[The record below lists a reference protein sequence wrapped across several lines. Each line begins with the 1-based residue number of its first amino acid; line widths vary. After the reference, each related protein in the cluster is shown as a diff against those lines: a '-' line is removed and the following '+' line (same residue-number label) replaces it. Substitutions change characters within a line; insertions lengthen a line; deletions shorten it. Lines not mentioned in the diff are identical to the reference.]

1 MKKEHKILLAELRKW
16 VAVWLVSFVG
26 LFALSYNFRN
36 ALYSIIIQPIKS
48 MHISENT
55 FIYTNIWESFLTDLS
70 LACNT
75 AFIFSFPVLLF
86 CIYKFVAPSLYKN
99 EKKMLA
105 TLLVLG
111 VVLAVIAISVLYFLI
126 LPRAVE
132 FLIAQSN
139 NISKPMFRIS
149 EYVSTFFHLI
159 IGFVIVFQIPLVLFG
174 LAKLGIIST
183 NFMSKYRKI
192 AIVIIFII
200 AAFITPPDV
209 PSQLICASILIV
221 IYELTNLAIRV
232 LVSKNRIKTTKKK
245 RIKERK

>member
-1 MKKEHKILLAELRKW
+1 MKKTNQVLLAELRKW
-16 VAVWLVSFVG
+16 VAVWVASFIC
-26 LFALSYNFRN
+26 LFAISYNFRDVI
-36 ALYSIIIQPIKS
+36 YSIIIHPIDN
-48 MHISENT
+48 MHISANT

-70 LACNT
+70 LSCNA
-75 AFIFSFPVLLF
+75 AFIMSFPILLF

-105 TLLVLG
+105 TLLILG
-111 VVLAVIAISVLYFLI
+111 IMLAVIAISVLYFLI

-139 NISKPMFRIS
+139 SISKPMFRIS

-159 IGFVIVFQIPLVLFG
+159 IGFVIVFQIPLALFG
-174 LAKLGIIST
+174 LAKLGIMST

-209 PSQLICASILIV
+209 PSQIICASILIV
-221 IYELTNLAIRV
+221 IYELTNFAIKISV
-232 LVSKNRIKTTKKK
+232 AKENEKNK
-245 RIKERK
+245 

>member
-1 MKKEHKILLAELRKW
+1 MKKEHKVLLVELRKW
-16 VAVWLVSFVG
+16 VAVWLASFVG
-26 LFALSYNFRN
+26 LFAISYNFRN
-36 ALYSIIIQPIKS
+36 EIYSILIHPIEN

-86 CIYKFVAPSLYKN
+86 CI
-99 EKKMLA
+99 
-105 TLLVLG
+105 
-111 VVLAVIAISVLYFLI
+111 VLYFLI
-126 LPRAVE
+126 LPRAVK
-132 FLIAQSN
+132 FVIAQSN

-174 LAKLGIIST
+174 LAKLGIMST

-192 AIVIIFII
+192 AIVIIFIV

>member
-1 MKKEHKILLAELRKW
+1 MKKEHKILLMELRKW
-16 VAVWLVSFVG
+16 VAVWLLSFVC
-26 LFALSYNFRN
+26 LFAVSYNFRN
-36 ALYSIIIQPIKS
+36 ALYSIITRPI
-48 MHISENT
+48 ENIHT
-55 FIYTNIWESFLTDLS
+55 SGNVFIYTNIWESFLTDLS

-75 AFIFSFPVLLF
+75 AFIFSFPILLF

-99 EKKMLA
+99 EKKML
-105 TLLVLG
+105 TILLVLG
-111 VVLAVIAISVLYFLI
+111 IMLAIIAISVLYFLI

-159 IGFVIVFQIPLVLFG
+159 IGFVIVFQIPIALFG
-174 LAKLGIIST
+174 MAKLGIMST

-192 AIVIIFII
+192 AIVIIFIV

>member
-1 MKKEHKILLAELRKW
+1 MKKEHKILLIELRKW
-16 VAVWLVSFVG
+16 VAVWLVSFIG
-26 LFALSYNFRN
+26 LFAASYNFRN
-36 ALYSIIIQPIKS
+36 EIYFVLTHPIENIN
-48 MHISENT
+48 ISENT

-75 AFIFSFPVLLF
+75 AFIFSFPILLF

-99 EKKMLA
+99 EKKMLS

-111 VVLAVIAISVLYFLI
+111 VVLAAIAISVLYFLI
-126 LPRAVE
+126 FPRAVE
-132 FLIAQSN
+132 FLVAQSN
-139 NISKPMFRIS
+139 NISKPMLRVS

-221 IYELTNLAIRV
+221 IYELTNFAIKV
-232 LVSKNRIKTTKKK
+232 LVDKNRIKTTKKK

>member
-1 MKKEHKILLAELRKW
+1 MKKEHKVLLVELRKW
-16 VAVWLVSFVG
+16 VAVWLASFVG
-26 LFALSYNFRN
+26 LFAISYNFRN
-36 ALYSIIIQPIKS
+36 EIYSILIHPIEN

-75 AFIFSFPVLLF
+75 AFISAFPVLLF

-99 EKKMLA
+99 EKKML
-105 TLLVLG
+105 TILLVLG
-111 VVLAVIAISVLYFLI
+111 IMLAIIAISVLYFLI

-174 LAKLGIIST
+174 LAKLGIMST

-192 AIVIIFII
+192 AIVIIFIV

>member
-1 MKKEHKILLAELRKW
+1 MKKEHKVLLIELRKW

-26 LFALSYNFRN
+26 LFAASYNFRN
-36 ALYSIIIQPIKS
+36 VIYSILIHPIENIN
-48 MHISENT
+48 ISENA

-75 AFIFSFPVLLF
+75 AFIVSFPILLF

-111 VVLAVIAISVLYFLI
+111 IMLAVIAISVLYFLI
-126 LPRAVE
+126 LPHAVE
-132 FLIAQSN
+132 FLVAQSN
-139 NISKPMFRIS
+139 NISKPMLRIS

-200 AAFITPPDV
+200 AALITPPDV

-221 IYELTNLAIRV
+221 IYELTNFAIKV
-232 LVSKNRIKTTKKK
+232 LVDKNRIKTTKKK

>member
-1 MKKEHKILLAELRKW
+1 MLTTLLIL
-16 VAVWLVSFVG
+16 G
-26 LFALSYNFRN
+26 
-36 ALYSIIIQPIKS
+36 I
-48 MHISENT
+48 
-55 FIYTNIWESFLTDLS
+55 
-70 LACNT
+70 
-75 AFIFSFPVLLF
+75 
-86 CIYKFVAPSLYKN
+86 
-99 EKKMLA
+99 MLA
-105 TLLVLG
+105 I
-111 VVLAVIAISVLYFLI
+111 IAISVLYFLI

-159 IGFVIVFQIPLVLFG
+159 IGFVIVFQIPLALFG
-174 LAKLGIIST
+174 MAKLGIMST

-192 AIVIIFII
+192 AIIIIFII

>member
-1 MKKEHKILLAELRKW
+1 MKKTNQVLLAELRKW
-16 VAVWLVSFVG
+16 VAVWVVSFICF
-26 LFALSYNFRN
+26 FAISYNFRDVI
-36 ALYSIIIQPIKS
+36 YSIIIHPIDN
-48 MHISENT
+48 MHISANT

-70 LACNT
+70 LSCNA
-75 AFIFSFPVLLF
+75 AFIMSFPILLF

-105 TLLVLG
+105 ALLILG
-111 VVLAVIAISVLYFLI
+111 VAFSVVAISVLYFII
-126 LPRAVE
+126 LPRAIE
-132 FLIAQSN
+132 FLVAHGN

-174 LAKLGIIST
+174 LVKLGIMST

-209 PSQLICASILIV
+209 PSQIICASILIV
-221 IYELTNLAIRV
+221 IYELTNFAIKISV
-232 LVSKNRIKTTKKK
+232 AKENEKNK
-245 RIKERK
+245 

>member
-1 MKKEHKILLAELRKW
+1 MKKEHKVLLVELRKW
-16 VAVWLVSFVG
+16 VAVWLASFVG
-26 LFALSYNFRN
+26 LFAISYNFRN
-36 ALYSIIIQPIKS
+36 ALYSIITRPIEN
-48 MHISENT
+48 MHISENV

-75 AFIFSFPVLLF
+75 AFIAAFPVLLF

-105 TLLVLG
+105 TLLILG
-111 VVLAVIAISVLYFLI
+111 IMLAVIAISVLYFLI

-132 FLIAQSN
+132 FLIAQNN

-159 IGFVIVFQIPLVLFG
+159 IGFVIVFQIPLALFG
-174 LAKLGIIST
+174 MAKLGIIST

>member
-1 MKKEHKILLAELRKW
+1 MKKEHKVLLIELRKW
-16 VAVWLVSFVG
+16 VAVWLATFVV
-26 LFALSYNFRN
+26 LFACSYNFRN
-36 ALYSIIIQPIKS
+36 EIYSVLTRPIENIN
-48 MHISENT
+48 ISENA

-75 AFIFSFPVLLF
+75 AFIVSFPILLF

-132 FLIAQSN
+132 FLVAQSN
-139 NISKPMFRIS
+139 NISKPMLRIS

-200 AAFITPPDV
+200 AALITPPDV

-221 IYELTNLAIRV
+221 IYELTNFAIKV
-232 LVSKNRIKTTKKK
+232 LVDKKRIKTTKKK

>member
-1 MKKEHKILLAELRKW
+1 MKKEHKVLLIELRKW
-16 VAVWLVSFVG
+16 VVVWLVSFVG
-26 LFALSYNFRN
+26 LFAAAYNFRN
-36 ALYSIIIQPIKS
+36 EIYSVLTRPIENIN
-48 MHISENT
+48 ISENA

-75 AFIFSFPVLLF
+75 AFIISFPILLF

-111 VVLAVIAISVLYFLI
+111 IMLAVIAISVLYFLI

-132 FLIAQSN
+132 FLVTQSN

-200 AAFITPPDV
+200 AALITPPDV

-221 IYELTNLAIRV
+221 IYELTNCAIKV
-232 LVSKNRIKTTKKK
+232 LVDKNRIKTTKKK
-245 RIKERK
+245 RIKDRK

>member
-1 MKKEHKILLAELRKW
+1 MKKEHKVLLVELRKW
-16 VAVWLVSFVG
+16 VAVWLASFVG
-26 LFALSYNFRN
+26 LFAISYNFRN
-36 ALYSIIIQPIKS
+36 ALYSIITRPI
-48 MHISENT
+48 ENIHT
-55 FIYTNIWESFLTDLS
+55 SGNVFIYTNIWESFLTDLS

-75 AFIFSFPVLLF
+75 AFIAAFPVLLF

-105 TLLVLG
+105 TLLILG
-111 VVLAVIAISVLYFLI
+111 IMLAVIAISVLYFLI

-132 FLIAQSN
+132 FLIAQNN

-159 IGFVIVFQIPLVLFG
+159 IGFVIVFQIPLALFG
-174 LAKLGIIST
+174 MAKLGIIST

>member
-1 MKKEHKILLAELRKW
+1 MKKEHIILLKELRKW
-16 VAVWLVSFVG
+16 VAFWLVSFVG
-26 LFALSYNFRN
+26 LFAFSYNIRD
-36 ALYSIIIQPIKS
+36 AIYSIITRPIENIN
-48 MHISENT
+48 ISENT

-75 AFIFSFPVLLF
+75 AFIISFPILLF
-86 CIYKFVAPSLYKN
+86 CIYRFVAPSLYKN

-105 TLLVLG
+105 ILMILG
-111 VVLAVIAISVLYFLI
+111 VILAVIAISVLYFLI

-132 FLIAQSN
+132 FLVAQNN

-221 IYELTNLAIRV
+221 IYELTNFAIKV
-232 LVSKNRIKTTKKK
+232 L
-245 RIKERK
+245 IKEK

>member
-1 MKKEHKILLAELRKW
+1 MKKEHRILLIELRKW
-16 VAVWLVSFVG
+16 VAVWLVSFVC
-26 LFALSYNFRN
+26 LFAVSYNFRN
-36 ALYSIIIQPIKS
+36 AIYSIIIRPIENT
-48 MHISENT
+48 HISENT

-75 AFIFSFPVLLF
+75 AFIVSFPILLF
-86 CIYKFVAPSLYKN
+86 CSYKFVAPSLYKN

-105 TLLVLG
+105 TLMILG
-111 VVLAVIAISVLYFLI
+111 VVLAIIAISVLYFLI

-132 FLIAQSN
+132 FLVAQSN
-139 NISKPMFRIS
+139 KISKPMFRIS
-149 EYVSTFFHLI
+149 EYISTFFHLI
-159 IGFVIVFQIPLVLFG
+159 IGFVVVFQIPLVLFG
-174 LAKLGIIST
+174 LAKLGIMPT

-221 IYELTNLAIRV
+221 IYELTNFAIRV
-232 LVSKNRIKTTKKK
+232 LVEKKRAKTIKKK
-245 RIKERK
+245 RTKETK

>member
-1 MKKEHKILLAELRKW
+1 MKKEHKILFIELRKW
-16 VAVWLVSFVG
+16 VAVWLVSFVC
-26 LFALSYNFRN
+26 LFAVSYNFRN
-36 ALYSIIIQPIKS
+36 EIYSVLTRPIES

-70 LACNT
+70 LACHS
-75 AFIFSFPVLLF
+75 AFIISFPILLL

-99 EKKMLA
+99 EKKILA
-105 TLLVLG
+105 TLLILG
-111 VVLAVIAISVLYFLI
+111 VALATVAISVSYFLI

-132 FLIAQSN
+132 FLVAQSN

-192 AIVIIFII
+192 AIVMIFII

-221 IYELTNLAIRV
+221 IYELTNFAIMV
-232 LVSKNRIKTTKKK
+232 LEREKRIKTTKKESG
-245 RIKERK
+245 KEKK

>member
-1 MKKEHKILLAELRKW
+1 MKKTNKVLLAELRKW
-16 VAVWLVSFVG
+16 VAIWLTTFLA
-26 LFALSYNFRN
+26 LFAILYNFRDVI
-36 ALYSIIIQPIKS
+36 YSILIYPIKN
-48 MHISENT
+48 MNISENI

-70 LACNT
+70 LACNA
-75 AFIFSFPVLLF
+75 AFIVSFPILLF

-105 TLLVLG
+105 ALLILG
-111 VVLAVIAISVLYFLI
+111 IMLAVIAISVLYFLI
-126 LPRAVE
+126 LPRAIE
-132 FLIAQSN
+132 FLVAQSN
-139 NISKPMFRIS
+139 NISKPMLRIS

-174 LAKLGIIST
+174 LVKLGIMST

-209 PSQLICASILIV
+209 PSQIICASILIV
-221 IYELTNLAIRV
+221 IYELTNLT
-232 LVSKNRIKTTKKK
+232 IKLSIAK
-245 RIKERK
+245 RNKRK

>member
-1 MKKEHKILLAELRKW
+1 MKKEHIILLKELRKW

-26 LFALSYNFRN
+26 LFAVSYNFRN
-36 ALYSIIIQPIKS
+36 AIYSIITRPIENT
-48 MHISENT
+48 HISENT

-70 LACNT
+70 LACNA
-75 AFIFSFPVLLF
+75 AFIVSFPILLF

-105 TLLVLG
+105 ILLVLG
-111 VVLAVIAISVLYFLI
+111 ITLAVIAISVLYFLI

-132 FLIAQSN
+132 FLVAQSN

-159 IGFVIVFQIPLVLFG
+159 IGFVIVFQIPIALFG
-174 LAKLGIIST
+174 MAKLGIMST